1 MIMNIDTFTKGCES
15 EEYQSTDCDTSFNSF
30 DTLLQPSIKQQT
42 IVTDVD
48 TKLLIRSV
56 SISVCVNVHHSLYI
70 IYL

>member
-1 MIMNIDTFTKGCES
+1 MNIDTFTKGCEK

-30 DTLLQPSIKQQT
+30 DTLLQPSIKHQT
-42 IVTDVD
+42 IFTDMD

-56 SISVCVNVHHSLYI
+56 SMSVSVNIYHSLYI